1 MDLILAY
8 DYYKNIYL
16 FMILGKCGSVIIR
29 VRIIKKR
36 WYQCNDLNN
45 KKYGKLRIR

>member
-29 VRIIKKR
+29 VKIIKKDDELI
-36 WYQCNDLNN
+36 YIIKNMEN
-45 KKYGKLRIR
+45 